1 MQIQINNRSLK
12 CFLLPH
18 FPRWCFPISTRYRP
32 SLLTGIRLC
41 WAITAIS
48 ILHVSTA
55 LWHILGATLRL
66 FMKVTV
72 SGTERIWKNVS
83 WLQEYLFWTIVCDKT
98 LLQANP
104 VSIATFLP
112 VQLHPSLYRKPSQL
126 VSENNNDKSRTLC
139 KLVFCPCHHNMPKAR
154 FDVVLILLR
163 VLLS

>member
-1 MQIQINNRSLK
+1 MTYSGSNLASVYESYSVRYRKDLKK
-12 CFLLPH
+12 CF
-18 FPRWCFPISTRYRP
+18 
-32 SLLTGIRLC
+32 
-41 WAITAIS
+41 
-48 ILHVSTA
+48 
-55 LWHILGATLRL
+55 
-66 FMKVTV
+66 VT
-72 SGTERIWKNVS
+72 SGVF
-83 WLQEYLFWTIVCDKT
+83 FWTIVCDKT

-104 VSIATFLP
+104 VSVATFLP